1 MNKEYYAEYFK
12 LERTHWWFKVREKII
27 EDVIKAQVP
36 IARDVSIL
44 NIGAATGRTSEMLGK
59 YGTVTSLEYD
69 EDCCAFTRQKLN
81 IPIIHGSILELP
93 FPDNSFDLVCAFDVI
108 EHVADDKLGVK
119 EMDRVCRST
128 GHIFITVPAFAAL
141 WSHHDVVNQHFRR
154 YRMPQIVNLFRSLS
168 NGNISYKSY
177 FNSLLFPPVFAFRK
191 LSKIIPKKWI
201 RKDAGSDFSVTK
213 NGLVNKL
220 LLGVFSFERWLL
232 KFMRFPA
239 GVSIIFLW
247 KKGNIKNAK

>member
-27 EDVIKAQVP
+27 EDVIKAN
-36 IARDVSIL
+36 ITIHKDLSIL

-59 YGTVTSLEYD
+59 YGTVKSLEYD

-81 IPIIHGSILELP
+81 MPIIHGSILELP

-108 EHVADDKLGVK
+108 EHIEDDGAGVR
-119 EMDRVCRST
+119 EMERVCKST
-128 GHIFITVPAFAAL
+128 GNIFITVPAFTSL
-141 WSHHDVVNQHFRR
+141 WSHHDVVNHHFRR
-154 YRMPQIVNLFRSLS
+154 YRMPQIINLFRSLN
-168 NGNISYKSY
+168 NGGIIYKSY

-191 LSKIIPKKWI
+191 LSKIIPERWI
-201 RKDAGSDFSVTK
+201 RKNSGSDFSVTQ
-213 NGLVNKL
+213 NGLINKL
-220 LLGVFSFERWLL
+220 LYNVFYFERFIL

-247 KKGNIKNAK
+247 AKN